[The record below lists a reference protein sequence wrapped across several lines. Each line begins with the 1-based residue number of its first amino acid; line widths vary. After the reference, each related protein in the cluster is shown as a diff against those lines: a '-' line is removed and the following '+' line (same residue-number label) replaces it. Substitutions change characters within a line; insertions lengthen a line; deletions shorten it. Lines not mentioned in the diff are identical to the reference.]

1 MIEIGKIQKL
11 KVSEKVKDGLML
23 CNANNKTESVLLPS
37 EFISRELELG
47 EEVEVFVYVDTNESD
62 LIATLQHPVAE
73 VGEFAFIRVKE
84 IHEFGSFLEWG
95 IEKDLLVPGNEQKE
109 KFGSHGKK
117 LVRVCIEEGTNRIF
131 GTTKFGKYIESQYVN
146 LGEGD
151 RVPIIPVEK
160 TTLGF
165 RCIVDKSYIGMIYHN
180 EIFQKIEIGEQY
192 LSVVKLIREDGLLD
206 MAMQTQGVNNLF
218 ESTEKILLFLEDQ
231 GGESHLHDKSTPDE
245 IKRLLGMSK
254 KTFKSA
260 IGMLYK
266 DKKIT
271 ISPEG
276 IRLT

>member
-11 KVSEKVKDGLML
+11 RVVKKEDSDFILKVSHKDSEG
-23 CNANNKTESVLLPS
+23 ATLPK
-37 EFISRELELG
+37 EFVSRELAVG
-47 EEVEVFVYVDTNESD
+47 DEVEAFVYVDTNEST
-62 LIATLQHPVAE
+62 LIATLQRPVAE

-109 KFGSHGKK
+109 KFGSHGRK
-117 LVRVCIEEGTNRIF
+117 LIRICLEDGTNRIF
-131 GTTKFGKYIESQYVN
+131 GTTKFGKYIESQFMR
-146 LGEGD
+146 LAEGD
-151 RVPIIPVEK
+151 RVQIMPVEK
-160 TTLGF
+160 TNLGF

-180 EIFQKIEIGEQY
+180 EIFQNIEIGEHY
-192 LSVVKLIREDGLLD
+192 TSVVKFIREDGLID

-218 ESTEKILLFLEDQ
+218 ESTDKILFFLEQQ
-231 GGESHLHDKSTPDE
+231 GGESHLHDKSSPDE

-266 DKKIT
+266 DKKII
-271 ISPEG
+271 ISSEG
-276 IRLT
+276 IRLI